1 MHLIQKVPTNI
12 ITGFL
17 GTGKTTAI
25 NHLMTQKPEQESWA
39 VLVNEFGDIGV
50 DKQLIHSKQNQDVF
64 IKEVPGGC
72 MCCVNGLPMQ
82 VALNKLLAEAK
93 PQRLI
98 IEPTGLGHP
107 QEIIEVLTTPPNQN
121 TIELQAVITL
131 VDARKIKDE
140 RYISNATFVQQ
151 LTVADIIIANKE
163 DLYQTNELEQ
173 LDAFLKAQPL
183 TQPQVIATHM
193 GAMPISILNKAS
205 QHHKIADFAQTKLT
219 APLLGTTNQP
229 SVNEEST
236 SSFPE
241 CGYLITSGQ
250 SDGYTSKGWLFNS
263 DFVFDYIKV
272 YELVD
277 RMHFDRVKAVFITQ
291 EGILGCNKVGSEL
304 TLHEL
309 DEAMDSRIEII
320 SGQMIEDI
328 TTSLL
333 DCVITE

>member
-25 NHLMTQKPEQESWA
+25 NQLMRRKPEHESWA

-50 DKQLIHSKQNQDVF
+50 DNQLIRSKQNQDVF

-107 QEIIEVLTTPPNQN
+107 LEIIEVLTNPPNQN

-131 VDARKIKDE
+131 VDARKITDE
-140 RYISNATFVQQ
+140 RYISNATFIQQ
-151 LTVADIIIANKE
+151 LTVADILVANKE
-163 DLYQTNELEQ
+163 DLYQANELEQ
-173 LDAFLKAQPL
+173 LNAFIKAQSL
-183 TQPQVIATHM
+183 PQRKIISTYQ
-193 GAMPISILNKAS
+193 GALPISILNEAS
-205 QHHKIADFAQTKLT
+205 QHNKTAAFVQAKKTHSLLRPAKQTSANDENTL
-219 APLLGTTNQP
+219 
-229 SVNEEST
+229 
-236 SSFPE
+236 SFPE
-241 CGYLITSGQ
+241 CGYITTSGQ

-263 DFVFDYIKV
+263 DFVFDYIKA

-277 RMHFDRVKAVFITQ
+277 RLHFDRVKAVFITQ
-291 EGILGCNKVGSEL
+291 EGILGCNKVGDEL

-320 SGQMIEDI
+320 SEHEIEDI
-328 TTSLL
+328 TAHLL
-333 DCVITE
+333 DCVIRE